1 MSRRGRLPIYYF
13 HLRNGDDVLLDPEGR
28 ELDIRST
35 VELATLVQ
43 ARGLISQDALDGR
56 IDLAYHLD
64 VEDEAGLVVHS
75 LPFSDAV
82 EIVAG

>member
-1 MSRRGRLPIYYF
+1 MPIYYF
-13 HLRNGDDVLLDPEGR
+13 HLRNGDDVLLDPEGQR
-28 ELDIRST
+28 LDVQSS
-35 VELATLVQ
+35 VELAALLQ

-75 LPFSDAV
+75 LPFSDAI
-82 EIVAG
+82 EIVQG

>member
-1 MSRRGRLPIYYF
+1 MPIYYF
-13 HLRNGDDVLLDPEGR
+13 HLRNGDDVLLDPEGQR
-28 ELDIRST
+28 LDAQSS
-35 VELATLVQ
+35 VELAALLQ

-75 LPFSDAV
+75 LPFSDAI
-82 EIVAG
+82 EIVQG